1 MRNSEI
7 ILRFTREFMCKIWC
21 PSFPPSP
28 PHSFSFPWFSSSLS
42 IYFNSP
48 KLCPSSLKTQC
59 TWGVLSKIWQ
69 ICLIWPVHAL
79 EQKALSTESLFN
91 PIFLLPNF
99 DFIPIYACFWFFW
112 LQGVVFIFC
121 QGFSCYLWT
130 GCAHRSYSTFT
141 IMPGETAHIPGYSL
155 WGTHSALNEDNKC
168 I

>member
-79 EQKALSTESLFN
+79 EQKPYQQKVCSIQFSFFQILTSFQFTPA
-91 PIFLLPNF
+91 F
-99 DFIPIYACFWFFW
+99 DFSDFRELSSYFVKDSVVICGQVVPTGATPPSPLCQEKPPI
-112 LQGVVFIFC
+112 
-121 QGFSCYLWT
+121 
-130 GCAHRSYSTFT
+130 
-141 IMPGETAHIPGYSL
+141 SL
-155 WGTHSALNEDNKC
+155 ATPFEELTVP
-168 I
+168 